1 MVLNTEQ
8 SSADSDSGS
17 SSGITVERIETFTV
31 ALPTLRDFEV
41 AGGGVTVKGR
51 PAVRVLVK
59 VTASD
64 GSTGWGEATPIPS
77 WTYETTESI
86 VSTLSHY
93 LAPAATGLPLWDL
106 DGLVRVCDRTI
117 RRGWSTGMPLAR
129 AALDVAWHDAL
140 ARSRGVSLGELWGRR
155 RHDTVDLCWIATGSD
170 PAGLADSVAEGQAHG
185 YRHFK
190 IKTGLMPG
198 EPESREAA
206 RVAAVREAAPEAR
219 LVVDANQAGT
229 QESALRLARLLAP
242 LDIAALE
249 QPLPA
254 NDIEGLRRLRDLSP
268 VPIAVDESLR
278 HPTDL
283 AAFVRR
289 SAIGIAVAKVQR
301 CAGLTL
307 SLRQCQ
313 LAEDC
318 GVALMGSGLT
328 ESDIGLAASLHLF
341 AAYDLV
347 APADLNGRQFLTSPY
362 ATGPTIRVRAG
373 TAEVPTGPGLG
384 IGVDEGTV
392 RELAC

>member
-1 MVLNTEQ
+1 MVLNPE
-8 SSADSDSGS
+8 ADTRPATAT
-17 SSGITVERIETFTV
+17 TVERIEVFTV
-31 ALPTLRDFEV
+31 ALPTLREFTV
-41 AGGGVTVKGR
+41 AGGGVTTRGR
-51 PAVRVLVK
+51 PAIRVLVK
-59 VTASD
+59 VSASD

-86 VSTLSHY
+86 VSTLTHY

-106 DGLVRVCDRTI
+106 DGLVRACDRAI

-155 RHDTVDLCWIATGSD
+155 RHESVELCWIVTGVD
-170 PAGLADSVAEGQAHG
+170 ADAVADSLAEGRAAG

-190 IKTGLMPG
+190 VKAGLEPG
-198 EPESREAA
+198 RGVGADVA
-206 RVAAVREAAPEAR
+206 RVAAVRAAAPDAT
-219 LVVDANQAGT
+219 LIVDANQAGT
-229 QESALRLARLLAP
+229 QESALCLAQRLAP
-242 LDIAALE
+242 LDVAALE

-254 NDIEGLRRLRDLSP
+254 NDIDGLRRLRDLSP

-283 AAFVRR
+283 ASFVRLG
-289 SAIGIAVAKVQR
+289 AIGIAVAKVQR

-307 SLRQCQ
+307 ALRQCQ

-318 GVALMGSGLT
+318 GIALMGSGLT

-341 AAYDLV
+341 AAHDLI
-347 APADLNGRQFLTSPY
+347 APADLNGRQFLSSLY
-362 ATGPTIRVRAG
+362 ATGPGIRVRQG
-373 TAEVPTGPGLG
+373 VAEVPTGPGLG
-384 IGVDEGTV
+384 IGVDEGIV

>member
-1 MVLNTEQ
+1 MVLTDTPTD
-8 SSADSDSGS
+8 APPTGA
-17 SSGITVERIETFTV
+17 TVERIETFTV
-31 ALPTLRDFEV
+31 ALPTLRDFAV
-41 AGGGVTVKGR
+41 AGGSVTARGL

-64 GSTGWGEATPIPS
+64 GSIGWGEATPIPS

-86 VSTLSHY
+86 ESTLTHY

-106 DGLVRVCDRTI
+106 DGLVRVLDGTL

-155 RHDTVDLCWIATGSD
+155 RHDTVDLCWIAGGATPG
-170 PAGLADSVAEGQAHG
+170 ALAESVAEGRELG

-190 IKTGLMPG
+190 IKTGLVPG
-198 EPESREAA
+198 QDEALEAA
-206 RVAAVREAAPEAR
+206 RVRAVREAAPDGR
-219 LVVDANQAGT
+219 LIVDANQAGT
-229 QESALRLARLLAP
+229 QDSALRLARLLEP
-242 LDIAALE
+242 YDVVALE

-283 AAFVRR
+283 ASFVRR
-289 SAIGIAVAKVQR
+289 GAVGIAVAKVQR
-301 CAGLTL
+301 CGGLTL

-347 APADLNGRQFLTSPY
+347 APADLNGRQFLSSPY
-362 ATGPTIRVRAG
+362 TTGPVIRVRDG
-373 TAEVPTGPGLG
+373 VAEVPSGPGLG
-384 IGVDEGTV
+384 IGIDEGRV
-392 RELAC
+392 RELVR

>member
-1 MVLNTEQ
+1 MVLTA
-8 SSADSDSGS
+8 SPDTRPAV
-17 SSGITVERIETFTV
+17 TVERVETFTV
-31 ALPTLRDFEV
+31 ALPTLRDFAV
-41 AGGGVTVKGR
+41 AGGGVTTRGR
-51 PAVRVLVK
+51 PATRVLVK

-86 VSTLSHY
+86 VSTLTHY

-106 DGLVRVCDRTI
+106 DGLVRACDRVI

-155 RHDTVDLCWIATGSD
+155 RHDTVELCWITTGVD
-170 PAGLADSVAEGQAHG
+170 AAALAESVAEGHAHG

-190 IKTGLMPG
+190 IKTGLVPG
-198 EPESREAA
+198 QHEAGEVA
-206 RVAAVREAAPEAR
+206 RVAAVRAAAPDAR
-219 LVVDANQAGT
+219 LIVDANQAGT
-229 QESALRLARLLAP
+229 QDSALRLARLLAP

-283 AAFVRR
+283 ASFVRR
-289 SAIGIAVAKVQR
+289 GAIGIAVAKVQR

-307 SLRQCQ
+307 ALRQCQ

-341 AAYDLV
+341 AAHDLT
-347 APADLNGRQFLTSPY
+347 APADLNGRQFLQSPY
-362 ATGPTIRVRAG
+362 ATGSVVQVRAG
-373 TAEVPTGPGLG
+373 VAEVPSGPGLG
-384 IGVDEGTV
+384 IGIDEGIV
-392 RELAC
+392 RELAR

>member
-1 MVLNTEQ
+1 MVLTA
-8 SSADSDSGS
+8 SPDTSAAV
-17 SSGITVERIETFTV
+17 TVERVETFTV
-31 ALPTLRDFEV
+31 ALPTLRDFAV
-41 AGGGVTVKGR
+41 AGGGVTTRGR
-51 PAVRVLVK
+51 PATRVLVK

-86 VSTLSHY
+86 VSTLTHY

-106 DGLVRVCDRTI
+106 DGLVRACDRVI

-129 AALDVAWHDAL
+129 AALDIAWHDAL

-155 RHDTVDLCWIATGSD
+155 RHDTVELCWIATGAD
-170 PAGLADSVAEGQAHG
+170 AGALAESVAEGQAHG

-190 IKTGLMPG
+190 IKTGLTPG
-198 EPESREAA
+198 QEEAGEVA
-206 RVAAVREAAPEAR
+206 RVAAVREAAPDAR
-219 LVVDANQAGT
+219 LIVDANQAGT
-229 QESALRLARLLAP
+229 QDSVLLLARRLAP

-283 AAFVRR
+283 ASFVRR
-289 SAIGIAVAKVQR
+289 GAIGIAVAKVQR

-307 SLRQCQ
+307 ALRQCQ

-318 GVALMGSGLT
+318 GVSLMGSGLT

-341 AAYDLV
+341 AAHDLI
-347 APADLNGRQFLTSPY
+347 APADLNGRQFLQSPY
-362 ATGPTIRVRAG
+362 ATGSVIQVRAG
-373 TAEVPTGPGLG
+373 VAEVPAGPGLG
-384 IGVDEGTV
+384 IGIDEGIV

>member
-1 MVLNTEQ
+1 MVLTA
-8 SSADSDSGS
+8 SPDTRPAV
-17 SSGITVERIETFTV
+17 TVERVETFTV
-31 ALPTLRDFEV
+31 ALPTLRDFAV
-41 AGGGVTVKGR
+41 AGGGVTTRGR
-51 PAVRVLVK
+51 PATRMLVK

-86 VSTLSHY
+86 VSTLTHY

-106 DGLVRVCDRTI
+106 DGLVRTCDRVI

-129 AALDVAWHDAL
+129 SALDVAWHDAL

-155 RHDTVDLCWIATGSD
+155 RHDTVELCWIATGVD
-170 PAGLADSVAEGQAHG
+170 AAALAESVAEGHAHG

-190 IKTGLMPG
+190 IKTGLVPG
-198 EPESREAA
+198 QDETEEVA
-206 RVAAVREAAPEAR
+206 RVAAVRAAAPDAR
-219 LVVDANQAGT
+219 LIVDANQAGT
-229 QESALRLARLLAP
+229 QDSALRLARLLAP

-283 AAFVRR
+283 ASFVRR
-289 SAIGIAVAKVQR
+289 GAIGIAVAKVQR

-307 SLRQCQ
+307 ALRQCQ

-341 AAYDLV
+341 AAHDLT
-347 APADLNGRQFLTSPY
+347 APADLNGRQFLQSPY
-362 ATGPTIRVRAG
+362 ATGSVIQVRAG
-373 TAEVPTGPGLG
+373 VAEVPSGPGLG
-384 IGVDEGTV
+384 IGIDEGIV

>member
-1 MVLNTEQ
+1 MVLNAEQ
-8 SSADSDSGS
+8 PPTASRSAV
-17 SSGITVERIETFTV
+17 IVERIETFTV
-31 ALPTLRDFEV
+31 ALPTLRDFAV
-41 AGGGVTVKGR
+41 AGGGVTVKGQ

-86 VSTLSHY
+86 VSTLTHY

-170 PAGLADSVAEGQAHG
+170 PAALADSVAEGQAHG

-190 IKTGLMPG
+190 IKTGLTPG
-198 EPESREAA
+198 EPETREVA
-206 RVAAVREAAPEAR
+206 RVTAVREAAPDAR

-229 QESALRLARLLAP
+229 QDSALRLARLLTP
-242 LDIAALE
+242 LDVAALE

-278 HPTDL
+278 HPSDL
-283 AAFVRR
+283 ATFVRR
-289 SAIGIAVAKVQR
+289 GAIGIAVAKVQR

-362 ATGPTIRVRAG
+362 ATGPTIQVRAG

-384 IGVDEGTV
+384 IGIDEGTV

>member
-1 MVLNTEQ
+1 MVLTPDTGH
-8 SSADSDSGS
+8 AAP
-17 SSGITVERIETFTV
+17 TVEHIEIFTV
-31 ALPTLRDFEV
+31 ALPTLREFTV
-41 AGGGVTVKGR
+41 AGGGVTTPGR

-64 GSTGWGEATPIPS
+64 GAMGWGEATPIPS

-86 VSTLSHY
+86 VSTLCTY

-155 RHDTVDLCWIATGSD
+155 RHDTVPLCWIVTGTDAPSVT
-170 PAGLADSVAEGQAHG
+170 DSVAEGHAAG

-190 IKTGLMPG
+190 VKAGVAQGQDL
-198 EPESREAA
+198 A
-206 RVAAVREAAPEAR
+206 RATAVRAAAPDAT
-219 LVVDANQAGT
+219 LIVDANQAGT
-229 QESALRLARLLAP
+229 QESALRLAQQLAP
-242 LDIAALE
+242 LDVAVLE

-254 NDIEGLRRLRDLSP
+254 NDIDGLRRLRDLSP

-278 HPTDL
+278 HPSDL
-283 AAFVRR
+283 ASFVRLGAV
-289 SAIGIAVAKVQR
+289 SIAVAKVQR

-307 SLRQCQ
+307 ALRQCQ

-341 AAYDLV
+341 AAHDLI
-347 APADLNGRQFLTSPY
+347 APADLNGRQFLSSPY
-362 ATGPTIRVRAG
+362 AAGPVIRVREG
-373 TAEVPTGPGLG
+373 VAEVPAGPGLG
-384 IGVDEGTV
+384 IGIDEGIV
-392 RELAC
+392 RELSH